1 MLGVKVGLIEKLVGN
16 ILFDQLRIQFVFLK
30 KLVLNINF
38 IIIFKY
44 KLDNENYLYVI
55 SQIVKFWGK
64 ILEKNIYIYGWLVF
78 DK

>member
-64 ILEKNIYIYGWLVF
+64 ILEKKYIYIWMVSI
-78 DK
+78 